1 MADEQA
7 AAPVHHGAFWVM
19 FEKTSAA
26 CVEAPGVT
34 ECIKLAEEL
43 RGDKVTQ
50 IRRLPYP
57 AMPPA
62 LRVPACANR
71 TNTTPRIATPCRI
84 PAGRWLWFFVTIIA
98 GLTAFFLIGDY
109 SEFLYYQF

>member
-7 AAPVHHGAFWVM
+7 PVAVYHGAFWIT

-26 CVEAPGVT
+26 CVEASGVT

-57 AMPPA
+57 AMPRLTNHVQPTGDVTPA
-62 LRVPACANR
+62 FCYRPEQCAG
-71 TNTTPRIATPCRI
+71 NTSCRQ
-84 PAGRWLWFFVTIIA
+84 RRSCT
-98 GLTAFFLIGDY
+98 D
-109 SEFLYYQF
+109 